1 MPGDA
6 PFCVRLFEPGD
17 PGAAQAR
24 QVEEAVFLEV
34 FGNTEELLAKEYE
47 PYEPASVLLCVM
59 DRRRD
64 VAAGTMRVLLPS
76 AAGFKSL
83 NDVQP
88 CWGISVPDMLQ
99 ATGLD
104 MEERRT
110 WDLATLAV
118 APEYRGKAAMSL
130 VTMGLMQ
137 AVTMTAWRLGVEW
150 FVAVLDLPVFRLLR
164 WRLRFTWSGFDGVG
178 PMPYL
183 GSTASIPA
191 WCQLSTGK
199 NHLARKDP
207 DLHALLFEGTG
218 LGPAIEPL
226 DVEMAA
232 DKVAALRDAVDA
244 ADVADVADVA
254 AAAITSSR

>member
-6 PFCVRLFEPGD
+6 PFCARLFVPGD
-17 PGAAQAR
+17 PEGAQAR
-24 QVEEAVFLEV
+24 QVEERVFLEV
-34 FGNTEELLAKEYE
+34 FGNTEELLSKEYE

-88 CWGISVPDMLQ
+88 CWGVSVPDMLQ
-99 ATGLD
+99 AAGLD

-110 WDLATLAV
+110 WDIATLAV

-137 AVTMTAWRLGVEW
+137 AVTMTAWRLGVDW
-150 FVAVLDLPVFRLLR
+150 FVAVLDMPVFRLLR
-164 WRLRFTWSGFDGVG
+164 WRLRLTWSGFDGVG

-183 GSTASIPA
+183 GSKASIPA
-191 WCQLSTGK
+191 WCRISAAK
-199 NHLARKDP
+199 DHLAVEDP

-226 DVEMAA
+226 DMEMAA
-232 DKVAALRDAVDA
+232 RKVASIRDAA
-244 ADVADVADVA
+244 ATA
-254 AAAITSSR
+254 APAFISSK